1 MKVVFIGIFT
11 CFTSFLVF
19 AQDAIVY
26 PYNPDADNDELIGI
40 TDLLPVLSIFGENFQ
55 PGEILVDGVALAE
68 LLLTMQETIE
78 TLQLQVEALEAQ
90 AIPELA
96 EHLSYVDSSST
107 FHLEGANFQ
116 LSNGAGAYNNNGLGN
131 LIIGM
136 NGETEYIDSIGRGG
150 SHNLVIGEGH
160 AYSSNHGIL
169 HGYNATATDRYAAI
183 IGGASNRVDGAYG
196 VTIAGTDNV
205 ILDNAL
211 FSATIGGRDNTI
223 SADYAVAAAGF
234 RSQVDGAYSA
244 AISGNDNRI
253 AEEAIYAVA
262 LAGKDNVLEG
272 ARSAIVSGADN
283 ITYGDRGVVLG
294 GISNESHVADA
305 VLVGGKGGDNHGSQT
320 VIIGGQGNHIGSD
333 STDTRF
339 SVVVGG
345 RFADLN
351 AGYCGVIS
359 GGYGNTLAPDSLGD
373 VNQTCS
379 IFGGNGNTNAGSTS
393 ATIVGGTGNQLN
405 QRPGGGA
412 DLSIGVKSFIGSI
425 QYDNTQNIRVTG
437 EPEEE

>member
-1 MKVVFIGIFT
+1 M
-11 CFTSFLVF
+11 
-19 AQDAIVY
+19 
-26 PYNPDADNDELIGI
+26 
-40 TDLLPVLSIFGENFQ
+40 
-55 PGEILVDGVALAE
+55 
-68 LLLTMQETIE
+68 
-78 TLQLQVEALEAQ
+78 
-90 AIPELA
+90 
-96 EHLSYVDSSST
+96 
-107 FHLEGANFQ
+107 
-116 LSNGAGAYNNNGLGN
+116 
-131 LIIGM
+131 
-136 NGETEYIDSIGRGG
+136 
-150 SHNLVIGEGH
+150 
-160 AYSSNHGIL
+160 
-169 HGYNATATDRYAAI
+169 
-183 IGGASNRVDGAYG
+183 
-196 VTIAGTDNV
+196 TIAGTDNV

-211 FSATIGGRDNTI
+211 YSATIGGRDNTI
-223 SADYAVAAAGF
+223 SAGYAVAAAGL

-272 ARSAIVSGADN
+272 ARSATVSGADN
-283 ITYGDRGVVLG
+283 ITYGERGVVLG

-305 VLVGGKGGDNHGSQT
+305 VLVGGEGGDNHGSQT

-345 RFADLN
+345 QFADLN

-359 GGYGNTLAPDSLGD
+359 GGSGNTLAPDSLGD

-379 IFGGNGNTNAGSTS
+379 IFGGKGNTNAGSMS
-393 ATIVGGTGNQLN
+393 ATIVGGTNNQLN